1 MPRIDGPDKFYEH
14 KEAERV
20 AALFRQ
26 GDPEWD
32 YRVVTSARWAWIE
45 VYDEAGRL
53 VASKV

>member
-20 AALFRQ
+20 AALFQ
-26 GDPEWD
+26 TGDPEWD
-32 YRVVTSARWAWIE
+32 YRVVTSARWAWID